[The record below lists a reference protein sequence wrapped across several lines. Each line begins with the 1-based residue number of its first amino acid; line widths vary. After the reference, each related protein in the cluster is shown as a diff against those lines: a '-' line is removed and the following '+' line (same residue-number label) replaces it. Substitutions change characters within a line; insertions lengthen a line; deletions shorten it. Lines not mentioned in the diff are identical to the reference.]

1 MAKLE
6 HSYSDKKQTL
16 GKQRSE
22 ADRAAASVQSA
33 THQTSASSE
42 RAFRIERNHIETHI
56 TRKVTFKESKNCFEL
71 TAGNFKLATN
81 K

>member
-1 MAKLE
+1 MAILE
-6 HSYSDKKQTL
+6 HSDSGKKQTI

-33 THQTSASSE
+33 THQASASSE

-56 TRKVTFKESKNCFEL
+56 TQKITFKESKNCFEL
-71 TAGNFKLATN
+71 TACNIKLN
-81 K
+81 KT